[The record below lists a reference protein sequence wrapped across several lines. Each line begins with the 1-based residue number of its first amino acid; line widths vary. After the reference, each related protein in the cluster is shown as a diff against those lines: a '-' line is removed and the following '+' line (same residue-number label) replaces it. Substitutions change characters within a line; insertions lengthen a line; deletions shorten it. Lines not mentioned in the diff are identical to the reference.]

1 MADYRTE
8 FSVLL
13 PLWSQEESDAA
24 LKIYHEHEERS
35 QHDDDAVGIGFNAE
49 QMFGSTDLCLWSGGD
64 GDTEQVIAY
73 VRDCAKALGLT
84 GRLGFQWV
92 STCSR
97 PRPDGFDSGVIVLD
111 LATGE
116 TLDWMSGQQWLAA
129 HLVTSAPSFGADALV
144 PAKRLDVRPLSTD
157 DGRGFELVRAD
168 CEPPIVVATIHDG
181 IDRGIGE
188 AEAIARLLSAAPQMR
203 SVLQEALRAWS
214 AQFDGDPQQDLSI
227 SGADLVDWFSQWR
240 RRARAALAMASVLI
254 P

>member
-13 PLWSQEESDAA
+13 PLRSQEESDAA

-84 GRLGFQWV
+84 GRVGFQWV

-129 HLVTSAPSFGADALV
+129 HLVTSRPASAPTRWSLQSAWTSDRSAPMMGVVSSSCERTVNRPSSLRPSTTGSIAAS
-144 PAKRLDVRPLSTD
+144 VRPKPSL
-157 DGRGFELVRAD
+157 D
-168 CEPPIVVATIHDG
+168 C
-181 IDRGIGE
+181 
-188 AEAIARLLSAAPQMR
+188 
-203 SVLQEALRAWS
+203 
-214 AQFDGDPQQDLSI
+214 
-227 SGADLVDWFSQWR
+227 
-240 RRARAALAMASVLI
+240 
-254 P
+254 